1 MTTLSDTTPSILPPT
16 AAQPA
21 KKRLPYIDTA
31 KGILMICL
39 LYGHMHIYAEMVGY
53 HNEGMKLM
61 QQLVPLYASFFM
73 QTFFV
78 ITGYCSTFRI
88 GLKPYVWKNAKT
100 LILPAVVL
108 GIVGSVCDLPFD
120 GVKPPEELLTG
131 LRSWLVD
138 KGPWFVF
145 ALFWAKLA
153 YWFVG
158 KLRGVP
164 QILILAT
171 LYLAGI
177 ALERY
182 TDYPNYLYHRH
193 AMVMLPYLALGAW
206 LKDKAPRVE
215 RYLGPAALFFV
226 LSISLQWVLWINH
239 LSFIPIQDY
248 YISLSLKSFPLHI
261 VNALSGTA
269 FGIYIAKHVGNHRL
283 LLTMGYGSLFVY
295 LFDEPVQKGA
305 AQIVLGS
312 GISGSTATM
321 LLADLA
327 AWIVSAVIFYLLI
340 KIVYRNKWLSWM
352 VGKW

>member
-120 GVKPPEELLTG
+120 GVKPPEELLADAGDYFYTG
-131 LRSWLVD
+131 SHGVFTRRVSGTMYDYMNWNTRRLYRVDVATKACQEVPLHFDLEEVRAHDAGFDRLTEWLQY
-138 KGPWFVF
+138 GCEEN
-145 ALFWAKLA
+145 ALHTLPELLDGRLPGKPYDADAERAA
-153 YWFVG
+153 YGESAANVG
-158 KLRGVP
+158 TCGEK
-164 QILILAT
+164 I
-171 LYLAGI
+171 Y
-177 ALERY
+177 
-182 TDYPNYLYHRH
+182 
-193 AMVMLPYLALGAW
+193 AW
-206 LKDKAPRVE
+206 LR
-215 RYLGPAALFFV
+215 
-226 LSISLQWVLWINH
+226 H
-239 LSFIPIQDY
+239 
-248 YISLSLKSFPLHI
+248 
-261 VNALSGTA
+261 VNLMDFMRT
-269 FGIYIAKHVGNHRL
+269 
-283 LLTMGYGSLFVY
+283 GSEF
-295 LFDEPVQKGA
+295 
-305 AQIVLGS
+305 
-312 GISGSTATM
+312 
-321 LLADLA
+321 
-327 AWIVSAVIFYLLI
+327 
-340 KIVYRNKWLSWM
+340 
-352 VGKW
+352 